1 MYRLD
6 FSLSDKSPYAI
17 QYKEPCKGVLVL
29 KSQSNKYVIKICADL
44 HYTISNIRFGMIQLP
59 KLFGKVDFKFKPLI
73 FPGVEPSGTDLI
85 NICKSVYMHLANIY
99 GPLSVICDGVNVES
113 NFNFEELEKI
123 FKPDTFFKKDVEEK
137 RKQEHLAKQKKED
150 EIKKLRKDLDKF
162 DKELFAKVEKER
174 MEFIK
179 KNKIP
184 LPKQKAKGRDKLLW
198 KMGN

>member
-123 FKPDTFFKKDVEEK
+123 FKPDTFFKKDVDEK
-137 RKQEHLAKQKKED
+137 RKQQQLAKQKRKM
-150 EIKKLRKDLDKF
+150 KL
-162 DKELFAKVEKER
+162 
-174 MEFIK
+174 
-179 KNKIP
+179 KNFVKT
-184 LPKQKAKGRDKLLW
+184 
-198 KMGN
+198 